1 MIRIKDHKTGYI
13 FDPWDYL
20 GPKRR
25 KLMEESWAG
34 LFRQEILDELPVN
47 EIASAFSDI
56 YGRPTK
62 ELYMAL
68 GVLVL
73 QQMQDLTDEETSQ
86 QVAFNLQWHYAL
98 DITEETDEA
107 KYLCPRT
114 LWHLR
119 QLVTE
124 KALDTVLFQTITDKL
139 ARVFKVDAS
148 QQRLDSVHI
157 QSNMRHLGRIG
168 IVVQTIHKFLV
179 NLKRQHPDLF
189 GTLPSELVDR
199 YLPEK
204 ALGCFSMVKPSE
216 SERTLKQI
224 CQDLFALVQQMSDYS
239 EVASMSSFQLLQ
251 RVLKEQCH
259 IQEAEGQPAT
269 VTVKAAKEVSSDSLQ
284 NPSDPDAGYDAHK
297 GKGYQA
303 QLLETYSENK
313 EQLSLIT
320 AVQVES
326 ATVHDVH
333 ALIPAIEAATARG
346 LKPTQV
352 LADTAY
358 GSEDNLGQAQG
369 LGVEVIAP
377 AMGAYRSNR
386 LPLSGFVF
394 SDTGEVVRC
403 PQGQEPERVRRKQ
416 DHYRVAFPLSPC
428 AGCPVQDQCPT
439 KPGKKYRYLRYDHKV
454 FRLAQRRQVE
464 QTEAFKQRYR
474 FRAGVEG
481 AFSAWDRRTGVKH
494 LRVRGG
500 KAVRFAVTV
509 KAAAMNILR
518 ATAFKT
524 RKTQEGRT
532 PPDVTSLVYRPFS
545 IFKELIGKFFKLPDA
560 LFTIR
565 ENDFHFHA
573 KCAA

>member
-1 MIRIKDHKTGYI
+1 MIQIKDHKTGYI

-25 KLMEESWAG
+25 KLLEESWAG
-34 LFRQEILDELPVN
+34 MFRQEILDELPVT
-47 EIASAFSDI
+47 EIASAFSTLF
-56 YGRPTK
+56 GRPTK

-73 QQMQDLTDEETSQ
+73 QQMQDLTDEETSK

-98 DITEETDEA
+98 DITEESDEA

-124 KALDTVLFQTITDKL
+124 KELDTLLFQKITAKL
-139 ARVFKVDAS
+139 ARVFQVDAS

-168 IVVQTIHKFLV
+168 IVVQAIHKFLV
-179 NLKRQHPDLF
+179 NLKRQRPDLF
-189 GTLPSELVDR
+189 GTLPAELVDR
-199 YLPEK
+199 YWSEK

-216 SERTLKQI
+216 SERTLNQV
-224 CQDLFALVQQMSDYS
+224 CQDLFALVRQMSVYPQ
-239 EVASMSSFQLLQ
+239 VASLSSFQLLQ
-251 RVLKEQCH
+251 RVLKDQCQ
-259 IQEAEGQPAT
+259 IQEAKGQPAA
-269 VTVKAAKEVSSDSLQ
+269 VLVKAAKEVSSDSLQ

-303 QLLETYSENK
+303 QLLETYSETK

-320 AVQVES
+320 EVKIES
-326 ATVHDVH
+326 ASAHDVH
-333 ALIPAIEAATARG
+333 ALIPAIESAAARG
-346 LKPTQV
+346 LNPTEV
-352 LADTAY
+352 LADAAY
-358 GSEDNLGQAQG
+358 GSDDNLQRAQE

-377 AMGAYRSNR
+377 AMGAYRSDR
-386 LPLSGFVF
+386 LPLSQFVF
-394 SDTGEVVRC
+394 SDSGAVVRC

-416 DHYRVAFPLSPC
+416 DHYRVAFPLTPC
-428 AGCPVQDQCPT
+428 AGCPVQAQCPT

-474 FRAGVEG
+474 FRAGIEG

-500 KAVRFAVTV
+500 RAVRFAVTL

-518 ATAFKT
+518 ATAFKAKETDGYEAPLGVT
-524 RKTQEGRT
+524 R
-532 PPDVTSLVYRPFS
+532 LVYRPFS
-545 IFKELIGKFFKLPDA
+545 VFKELIGGLLNLSNNMITFLADDYRYQLKS
-560 LFTIR
+560 
-565 ENDFHFHA
+565 
-573 KCAA
+573 AA

>member
-34 LFRQEILDELPVN
+34 LFRQEILNELPVN
-47 EIASAFSDI
+47 EITSAFSDL

-98 DITEETDEA
+98 DITDETDEA

-124 KALDTVLFQTITDKL
+124 KELDTVLFQTITDKL

-179 NLKRQHPDLF
+179 NLKRHHPDLL

-224 CQDLFALVQQMSDYS
+224 CQDLLALVQQMSGCS

-251 RVLKEQCH
+251 RLLKEQCH

-303 QLLETYSENK
+303 QLLETYSETK

-326 ATVHDVH
+326 ATAHDVH
-333 ALIPAIEAATARG
+333 ALVPAIESAMELG

-358 GSEDNLGQAQG
+358 GSEDNLERAQE

-377 AMGAYRSNR
+377 AMGAYRAHR

-394 SDTGEVVRC
+394 SETGEVLRC
-403 PQGQEPERVRRKQ
+403 PQGQEPERVRRQQ
-416 DHYRVAFPLSPC
+416 DHYRVAFSLAPC
-428 AGCPVQDQCPT
+428 SDCPVQDQCPT
-439 KPGKKYRYLRYDHKV
+439 KPGKKYRYLRYDHKI

-464 QTEAFKQRYR
+464 QTETFKQRYR
-474 FRAGVEG
+474 FRSGIEG
-481 AFSAWDRRTGVKH
+481 AFSAWDRRTGVKN

-518 ATAFKT
+518 ATAFKA
-524 RKTQEGRT
+524 RKIAGGGSPRGIR
-532 PPDVTSLVYRPFS
+532 SLTYRPFS
-545 IFKELIGKFFKLPDA
+545 VFKELIRRFSKLPDK
-560 LFTIR
+560 LLPIH
-565 ENDFHFHA
+565 ENGFHFHENFA
-573 KCAA
+573 S

>member
-1 MIRIKDHKTGYI
+1 MIQIKDHKTGYI

-34 LFRQEILDELPVN
+34 MFRQEILDELPVN
-47 EIASAFSDI
+47 EIASAFSDL

-73 QQMQDLTDEETSQ
+73 QQMQDLTDDETSH

-98 DITEETDEA
+98 DITEESDEA

-124 KALDTVLFQTITDKL
+124 KELDTILFQKITAKL
-139 ARVFKVDAS
+139 SRVFQVDAS

-179 NLKRQHPDLF
+179 NLKRQRPDLF
-189 GTLPSELVDR
+189 GTLPAELVDR
-199 YLPEK
+199 YLSEK

-216 SERTLKQI
+216 SERTLNQV
-224 CQDLFALVQQMSDYS
+224 CQDLFALVRQMSAYPQ
-239 EVASMSSFQLLQ
+239 VASLSSFQLLQ
-251 RVLKEQCH
+251 RVLKDQCH
-259 IQEAEGQPAT
+259 LQEAEGQPAA
-269 VTVKAAKEVSSDSLQ
+269 VLVKAAKEVSSNSLQ

-303 QLLETYSENK
+303 QLLETYSDTK

-320 AVQVES
+320 EVKVES
-326 ATVHDVH
+326 ASTHDVH
-333 ALIPAIEAATARG
+333 ALIPAIESATARG
-346 LKPTQV
+346 LSPTQV
-352 LADTAY
+352 LADAAY
-358 GSEDNLGQAQG
+358 GSDDNLERAQE

-377 AMGAYRSNR
+377 AMGAYRSDR
-386 LPLSGFVF
+386 LPLSQFVF
-394 SDTGEVVRC
+394 SDSGEVVRC
-403 PQGQEPERVRRKQ
+403 PQGKEPERVRRKQ
-416 DHYRVAFPLSPC
+416 DHYRVAFPLTPC
-428 AGCPVQDQCPT
+428 AGCPVQAQCPT

-454 FRLAQRRQVE
+454 FRLAQRRQGE

-474 FRAGVEG
+474 FRAGIEG

-500 KAVRFAVTV
+500 PAVRFAVTL

-518 ATAFKT
+518 ATAFKAKET
-524 RKTQEGRT
+524 DGFGA
-532 PPDVTSLVYRPFS
+532 PLGVTYLVYRPFS
-545 IFKELIGKFFKLPDA
+545 VFKELIGGLLNFPNIIITFFADDYPYQLKS
-560 LFTIR
+560 
-565 ENDFHFHA
+565 
-573 KCAA
+573 AA

>member
-1 MIRIKDHKTGYI
+1 MIQIKDHKTGYI

-34 LFRQEILDELPVN
+34 LFRQEILNELPVP
-47 EIASAFSDI
+47 EIASAFSEI

-86 QVAFNLQWHYAL
+86 QVAFNLQWHFAL

-124 KALDTVLFQTITDKL
+124 KELDTVLFQTITDKL

-189 GTLPSELVDR
+189 ATLPSELVDR

-216 SERTLKQI
+216 SERTLNQV
-224 CQDLFALVQQMSDYS
+224 CQDLFALVRQMSPYPQ
-239 EVASMSSFQLLQ
+239 VASMSSFQLLQ

-259 IQEAEGQPAT
+259 IQEAEGQPAS

-284 NPSDPDAGYDAHK
+284 NPSDPEAGYDAHK
-297 GKGYQA
+297 GKGYQV
-303 QLLETYSENK
+303 QLLETYSETK

-320 AVQVES
+320 EVKVES
-326 ATVHDVH
+326 ATIHDVH
-333 ALIPAIEAATARG
+333 ALVPAIESAAARG

-352 LADTAY
+352 LADSAY
-358 GSEDNLGQAQG
+358 GSDDNLERAQE

-377 AMGAYRSNR
+377 AMGAYRSDR
-386 LPLSGFVF
+386 LPLSQFAF
-394 SDTGEVVRC
+394 SDSGAVVRC

-416 DHYRVAFPLSPC
+416 DHYRVAFALTPC
-428 AGCPVQDQCPT
+428 AACPVQDQCPT

-474 FRAGVEG
+474 FRAGIEG

-500 KAVRFAVTV
+500 PAVRFAVTL

-518 ATAFKT
+518 ATAFKAKET
-524 RKTQEGRT
+524 DGFGAPLDGTF
-532 PPDVTSLVYRPFS
+532 LVYRPFS
-545 IFKELIGKFFKLPDA
+545 VFKELIGRFLNLPVKILSLIA
-560 LFTIR
+560 GNYHYPL
-565 ENDFHFHA
+565 
-573 KCAA
+573 KSAA

>member
-1 MIRIKDHKTGYI
+1 MIHIKDHKTGYI

-34 LFRQEILDELPVN
+34 MFRQEILDDLPVT
-47 EIASAFSDI
+47 EIDSAFSNLF
-56 YGRPTK
+56 GRPTK

-73 QQMQDLTDEETSQ
+73 QQMQDLTDEETSK

-98 DITEETDEA
+98 DITEESDEA

-124 KALDTVLFQTITDKL
+124 KDLDTLLFQKITAKL

-179 NLKRQHPDLF
+179 NLKRQRPDLF
-189 GTLPSELVDR
+189 GTLPAELVDR
-199 YLPEK
+199 YLSEK

-216 SERTLKQI
+216 SERTLNQV
-224 CQDLFALVQQMSDYS
+224 CQDLFALVQQMSAYPQ
-239 EVASMSSFQLLQ
+239 VASLSSFQLLQ
-251 RVLKEQCH
+251 RVLKDQCQ
-259 IQEAEGQPAT
+259 IQEAAGQPAA
-269 VTVKAAKEVSSDSLQ
+269 VLVKAAKEVSSDSLQ

-303 QLLETYSENK
+303 QLLETYSETK
-313 EQLSLIT
+313 EQWSLIT
-320 AVQVES
+320 EVKIES
-326 ATVHDVH
+326 ASAHDVH
-333 ALIPAIEAATARG
+333 ALIPSIESAAARG
-346 LKPTQV
+346 LSPTQV

-358 GSEDNLGQAQG
+358 GSDDNLKRAQE

-377 AMGAYRSNR
+377 TMGAYRSDR
-386 LPLSGFVF
+386 LPLSQFVF
-394 SDTGEVVRC
+394 SDSGAVVRC

-416 DHYRVAFPLSPC
+416 DHYRVAFPLTPC
-428 AGCPVQDQCPT
+428 AGCPVQNQCPT

-474 FRAGVEG
+474 FRAGIEG

-500 KAVRFAVTV
+500 QAVRFAVTL

-518 ATAFKT
+518 ATAFKAKET
-524 RKTQEGRT
+524 DGSGT
-532 PPDVTSLVYRPFS
+532 PLGATCLIYRPFS
-545 IFKELIGKFFKLPDA
+545 VFKELIGGLLNLPNNMITFLADDYRYQ
-560 LFTIR
+560 L
-565 ENDFHFHA
+565 
-573 KCAA
+573 KSAA